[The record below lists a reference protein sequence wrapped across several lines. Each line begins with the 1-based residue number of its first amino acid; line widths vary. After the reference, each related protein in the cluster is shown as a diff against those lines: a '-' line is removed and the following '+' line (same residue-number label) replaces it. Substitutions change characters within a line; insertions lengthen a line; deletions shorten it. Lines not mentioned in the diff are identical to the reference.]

1 MISGETIRFI
11 RKRRNLTQQELSE
24 LIGISRTTINDWE
37 NNKKRISKASESKL
51 EEVFGDELRV
61 PAVTIRSQSSR
72 SAIGLKAG
80 CVYRV

>member
-61 PAVTIRSQSSR
+61 PAVTIGSQSSR
-72 SAIGLKAG
+72 SAIGLKVG